1 MKSKNK
7 YHSFY
12 AKTMALF
19 IALIFL
25 LSVPL
30 VLVSNTIL
38 SKYEK
43 ANYIKEY
50 DIVLNDMHRIFNT
63 RCHYFYN
70 TLEPLFQNTSD
81 YDNLCTLCTAD
92 PEEALNPALSN
103 ALVNVFYD
111 ICMRDFN
118 CIGILLHSNIT
129 DRLYL
134 FDLQYKTIEPLYTE
148 SEYPSYEPYSLK
160 FIDESVLVS
169 LNSRL
174 NNLTDHMYG
183 LSGTIYNQS
192 NTALSSLGQIIV
204 LYSTEDLVSS
214 ISEQY
219 LSEDAIFSITDLT
232 GAVLYQSSEVGASAP
247 LQTVVNSLTET
258 VQTITVSGEETRLND
273 KNAYL
278 SYIYNGRY
286 DYLVSLTLPYSR
298 VSLGYPRQMI
308 LLLILFICGFSI
320 ILFLLVTKMSN
331 DKVTFIRDS
340 MSKLGGSN
348 LDYRIPTDDTNDE
361 FSAIVEGF
369 NLMCDKLQDN
379 VEKSYVYV
387 MQQQTAE
394 LYALQTSINPHFL
407 YNTLEMIRVQIAQG
421 RAQDAS
427 QMILLLSG
435 IYRNQMRRDF
445 FVSLSEELEQCEKL
459 IELYMYRFGNF
470 EYEFDIDDSFL
481 PYALPKNTLHPLIEN
496 YFIHG
501 INPNNED
508 NLITL
513 TGKREE
519 INGISYIRL
528 TLSNNGLPISEEE
541 LTRLKEKLQS
551 SIFQNKD
558 SGGFALPNVHNR
570 LRIVFGEPC
579 GLYPDNSI
587 HDSGFEISV
596 LFQPMLPAEI
606 ARKLSLSL

>member
-1 MKSKNK
+1 MKNK
-7 YHSFY
+7 KTYHSFY

-25 LSVPL
+25 LSIPL
-30 VLVSNTIL
+30 VLISNTIL

-43 ANYIKEY
+43 VNYIKEY
-50 DIVLNDMHRIFNT
+50 DIVLNDLHRIFNT

-81 YDNLCTLCTAD
+81 YDNLCKLCTAD
-92 PEEALNPALSN
+92 PEQTINPALSN

-129 DRLYL
+129 NRLYL
-134 FDLQYKTIEPLYTE
+134 FDLQYKTIESLRAE
-148 SEYPSYEPYSLK
+148 SIYPSYSPYSLK
-160 FIDESVLVS
+160 FIDETVLVS
-169 LNSRL
+169 LNERL
-174 NNLTDHMYG
+174 GALSDHMYG
-183 LSGTIYNQS
+183 LSGTIYNQN
-192 NTALSSLGQIIV
+192 NTALASLGQIIV

-214 ISEQY
+214 VSEQY
-219 LSEDAIFSITDLT
+219 LSEDAIFSITDLS
-232 GAVLYQSSEVGASAP
+232 GDILYQSTDAEHLPVPDSITASLP
-247 LQTVVNSLTET
+247 ET
-258 VQTITVSGEETRLND
+258 VQNITVSGEETRLEGRNT
-273 KNAYL
+273 YL

-286 DYLVSLTLPYSR
+286 EYLVSLMLPYSR
-298 VSLGYPRQMI
+298 VSLGYPRQLI
-308 LLLILFICGFSI
+308 LVLILFICVFSI
-320 ILFLLVTKMSN
+320 LLFRFITKMSN
-331 DKVTFIRDS
+331 DKVTFIRDG

-348 LDYRIPTDDTNDE
+348 LDYRIPTDETNDE
-361 FSAIVEGF
+361 FSAIIEGF

-501 INPNNED
+501 INQNIED

-513 TGKREE
+513 SGKREE

-528 TLSNNGLPISEEE
+528 TLSNNGLAISEEE
-541 LTRLKEKLQS
+541 LVRLKEKLQG
-551 SIFQNKD
+551 SIFENKD

-587 HDSGFEISV
+587 HDSGFEISI
-596 LFQPMLPAEI
+596 LFLPMLPTEVA
-606 ARKLSLSL
+606 KKHSLSL